1 MEHISKPLHH
11 GEDTRQTSTS
21 TVPLDINKSGSWI
34 LLATILGSSLVF
46 IDSSVV
52 NVALPRIQIDLNTT
66 FSSVQWVVEAYALF
80 LAALILVGGSLG
92 DRYGRK
98 RIFMI
103 GTVIFALSS
112 IWCGIAPD
120 ITQLIAGRAVQGIGG
135 ALLTPGSLAIIRA
148 LFPAER
154 RGQAIGL
161 WSGFSAITSA
171 LGPLLGG
178 WLVQNASW
186 RWVFFINVPLAI
198 VVLIVMFW
206 RVPEN
211 RSEEMDVHLDWAGAA
226 LATFSLGAIVY
237 GLIES
242 NTRGLGNPLVLVSE
256 ASGVIAL
263 IAFIVVELRSRAPMM
278 PLKLFRS
285 RTFAGTNLL
294 TLFLYAGL
302 MGAIYFLPFNLI
314 QVQGYTATEAGAAFL
329 PFTLLLFGMSRWS
342 GGLVARYGSKLPLV
356 IGPLIA
362 CLGFVLFSL
371 PDIGG
376 SYWTT
381 FFPAIVALGLG
392 MSITIAPLTTTVL
405 GAVSDQFAGVASG
418 INNAVSRIAGL
429 LAIAVLSIFVL
440 VAFNWNLDQRLA
452 ALHVSPTVSHLLDSQ
467 RAKLAGAEIPSSIH
481 GIEYTNLHHAI
492 AESFIGGFRLAMLI
506 GAGLALI
513 SAICSLLLVEGK
525 QK

>member
-1 MEHISKPLHH
+1 MEHISGHLHREHEKP
-11 GEDTRQTSTS
+11 QPSTS
-21 TVPLDINKSGSWI
+21 TVALDINKSGRWI

-46 IDSSVV
+46 FDSSVV

-120 ITQLIAGRAVQGIGG
+120 ITQLIAGRAIQGIGG

-198 VVLIVMFW
+198 VVLIVLFW

-211 RSEEMDVHLDWAGAA
+211 RDEDDNAPLDWLGAL
-226 LATFSLGAIVY
+226 LATASLGAIVY

-242 NTRGLGNPLVLVSE
+242 DDLGLTNPIVLVT
-256 ASGVIAL
+256 IA
-263 IAFIVVELRSRAPMM
+263 V
-278 PLKLFRS
+278 
-285 RTFAGTNLL
+285 G
-294 TLFLYAGL
+294 
-302 MGAIYFLPFNLI
+302 
-314 QVQGYTATEAGAAFL
+314 
-329 PFTLLLFGMSRWS
+329 
-342 GGLVARYGSKLPLV
+342 
-356 IGPLIA
+356 
-362 CLGFVLFSL
+362 
-371 PDIGG
+371 
-376 SYWTT
+376 
-381 FFPAIVALGLG
+381 IVAL
-392 MSITIAPLTTTVL
+392 
-405 GAVSDQFAGVASG
+405 
-418 INNAVSRIAGL
+418 
-429 LAIAVLSIFVL
+429 LAFVF
-440 VAFNWNLDQRLA
+440 VE
-452 ALHVSPTVSHLLDSQ
+452 LH
-467 RAKLAGAEIPSSIH
+467 
-481 GIEYTNLHHAI
+481 
-492 AESFIGGFRLAMLI
+492 
-506 GAGLALI
+506 
-513 SAICSLLLVEGK
+513 
-525 QK
+525 